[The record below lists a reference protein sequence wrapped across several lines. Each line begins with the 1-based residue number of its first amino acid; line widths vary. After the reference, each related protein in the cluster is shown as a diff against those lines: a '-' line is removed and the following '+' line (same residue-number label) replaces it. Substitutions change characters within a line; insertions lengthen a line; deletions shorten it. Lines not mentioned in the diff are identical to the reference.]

1 MVVGNDVGVAV
12 LGLVHFQVGM
22 LPCELLAWVNGLRE
36 GEVGVSGGHRR
47 PGGGAGGRVQLT
59 SYSWESLRLS
69 LALRRSVCSAMSE
82 MGIGGWLSMPAGR
95 ADPAVRAGHGGPAR
109 GRGVGVLYSVSLRWT
124 SCG

>member
-1 MVVGNDVGVAV
+1 MAIGGP
-12 LGLVHFQVGM
+12 G
-22 LPCELLAWVNGLRE
+22 R
-36 GEVGVSGGHRR
+36 GE
-47 PGGGAGGRVQLT
+47 PGGRAQLT

-109 GRGVGVLYSVSLRWT
+109 GWGVGVLYSVSLRWT